1 MQNSSR
7 STTLQTLI
15 ALGALGVAGVLA
27 WGAAQIPST
36 AGYSGVGPAFLPWL
50 VASVLTLCG
59 VLLLLQ
65 ARRGGF
71 RDVEPPTGADRGD
84 WRSFA
89 WLAAGLLLN
98 ATLIEHAGF
107 IVSCALCYT
116 LAVRGLRLSEGQA
129 TPLPRMGQDLLTGV
143 VIAAPVYWL
152 FTQVLAVNLPGLTST
167 GWF

>member
-15 ALGALGVAGVLA
+15 ALGALAVAGVLA
-27 WGAAQIPST
+27 WGAVHIPSA

-50 VASVLTLCG
+50 VASVLALCG

-71 RDVEPPTGADRGD
+71 RDVELPSGAERGD

-107 IVSCALCYT
+107 ILSCALCYT

>member
-7 STTLQTLI
+7 STALQTLI
-15 ALGALGVAGVLA
+15 ALGVLGVAGVLA
-27 WGAAQIPST
+27 WGAAQIPSA

-50 VASVLTLCG
+50 VAGVLALCG

-71 RDVEPPTGADRGD
+71 RDVEPPSGADRGD
-84 WRSFA
+84 WRSLA

-98 ATLIEHAGF
+98 AALIEPAGF
-107 IVSCALCYT
+107 ILSCSLCYA

>member
-7 STTLQTLI
+7 STALQTLI
-15 ALGALGVAGVLA
+15 ALGVLGVAGVLA
-27 WGAAQIPST
+27 WGATQIPSA

-50 VASVLTLCG
+50 VAGVLALCG
-59 VLLLLQ
+59 ILLLLQ

-71 RDVEPPTGADRGD
+71 RDVEPPSGADRGD
-84 WRSFA
+84 WRSLA

-98 ATLIEHAGF
+98 AALIESAGF
-107 IVSCALCYT
+107 ILSCALCYA

-152 FTQVLAVNLPGLTST
+152 FTQLLAVNLPGLTST

>member
-27 WGAAQIPST
+27 WGAVQIPSA

-50 VASVLTLCG
+50 VASVLALCG

-71 RDVEPPTGADRGD
+71 RDVEPPSGADRGD

-107 IVSCALCYT
+107 ILSCALCYA

-129 TPLPRMGQDLLTGV
+129 TPLPRMVQDLLTGV

>member
-7 STTLQTLI
+7 STALQTLI
-15 ALGALGVAGVLA
+15 ALGVLGVAGVLA
-27 WGAAQIPST
+27 WGAAQIPSA

-50 VASVLTLCG
+50 VAGVLALCG

-71 RDVEPPTGADRGD
+71 RDVEPPSGADRGD
-84 WRSFA
+84 WRSLA
-89 WLAAGLLLN
+89 WLATGLLLN
-98 ATLIEHAGF
+98 AALIESAGF
-107 IVSCALCYT
+107 ILSCSLCYA